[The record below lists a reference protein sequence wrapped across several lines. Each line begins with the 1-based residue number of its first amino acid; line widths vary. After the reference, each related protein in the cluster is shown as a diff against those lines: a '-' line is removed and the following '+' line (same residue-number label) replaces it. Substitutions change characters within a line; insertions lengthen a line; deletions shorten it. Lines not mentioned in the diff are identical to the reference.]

1 MVSQHI
7 VISKKERVFDWVN
20 TVIML
25 LVIILTLYPFWY
37 VIVASVSSI
46 SHVTNSV
53 VLLWPDGLH
62 WDAYQQVFRNNL
74 VPTAYAN
81 TIFITLM
88 GTVISMLLT
97 CASAFVLSR
106 KELPGRRLMTLFV
119 VFTMLFNAGLVPFYL
134 LVRDV
139 GLLNTRWSLILPFA
153 VSTYNTIIMRN
164 FFQGVPNALYEAASI
179 DGCSYFKYFLRI
191 LLPISLP
198 SIATITLTFF
208 HEVYTSIRQ
217 RIGVIMCSISKDRLF
232 RLLQNVEDMM
242 VTNAQDIL
250 YTWDGAKH
258 PMPEQLQAGAWFENN
273 AYYIAQPLE
282 RLGLTLL
289 ICTEL
294 QPLRAQ
300 ALYNALVNM
309 AAISFVGLLLLAV
322 SHIQV
327 RKMLSHLE
335 QTRKAVI
342 DLPEGADLSSRLP
355 DTWNDEAGELAAAF
369 KRLNSRVNEY
379 YHRLLQEEKDK
390 RHAQQIALQYQ
401 LNPHFLFNSLYW
413 LQLQLENRDMDDTLS
428 DAIAQLGQVLHY
440 NLEEQ
445 LTATLMEEK
454 QMAQAYV
461 SFMSSMKGS
470 EISLDIDL
478 PQSLRCSTVP
488 RFTLQPLLENAI
500 QHGFVKGAPL
510 HLHVSFQAK
519 HGGSALHITVAND
532 GRPIPPDRL
541 AQLNAYLQQPAED
554 HPAGGVGLRNIKRRL
569 VLFYGETVSMTV
581 ASDVQNTQV
590 TITLPACKEQQ
601 KETIR

>member
-1 MVSQHI
+1 MSQRRP
-7 VISKKERVFDWVN
+7 IS
-20 TVIML
+20 L
-25 LVIILTLYPFWY
+25 LNKLTLLFSVIILFACA
-37 VIVASVSSI
+37 VICVYTYRI
-46 SHVTNSV
+46 EINR
-53 VLLWPDGLH
+53 
-62 WDAYQQVFRNNL
+62 QVDECYN
-74 VPTAYAN
+74 AN
-81 TIFITLM
+81 
-88 GTVISMLLT
+88 MLLM
-97 CASAFVLSR
+97 R
-106 KELPGRRLMTLFV
+106 
-119 VFTMLFNAGLVPFYL
+119 
-134 LVRDV
+134 
-139 GLLNTRWSLILPFA
+139 SLAQEID
-153 VSTYNTIIMRN
+153 
-164 FFQGVPNALYEAASI
+164 NALAQVEIITQELAYDTDIKDTFQEDDVSRFIVKLMFDAQERVEISESHLSSLNADMVLIRLDDMMPESYGLSI
-179 DGCSYFKYFLRI
+179 NRSYMAERKDFMAFLADNRI
-191 LLPISLP
+191 SGW
-198 SIATITLTFF
+198 STVEDATSGYADFF

-232 RLLQNVEDMM
+232 RLLQNVEGMM

-294 QPLRAQ
+294 QPLHAQ

-445 LTATLMEEK
+445 LIATLMEEK

-532 GRPIPPDRL
+532 GKPIPPDRL

-590 TITLPACKEQQ
+590 TITLPASKEQQ

>member
-1 MVSQHI
+1 MSQHI

-20 TVIML
+20 TVIIL

-232 RLLQNVEDMM
+232 RLLQNVGGMM

-519 HGGSALHITVAND
+519 HGGSALHITVSND
-532 GRPIPPDRL
+532 GKPIPPDRL

-590 TITLPACKEQQ
+590 TITLPASKEQQ

>member
-1 MVSQHI
+1 MSQRRP
-7 VISKKERVFDWVN
+7 IS
-20 TVIML
+20 L
-25 LVIILTLYPFWY
+25 LNKLTLLFSVIILFACA
-37 VIVASVSSI
+37 VICVYI
-46 SHVTNSV
+46 YRIEINR
-53 VLLWPDGLH
+53 
-62 WDAYQQVFRNNL
+62 QVDECYN
-74 VPTAYAN
+74 AN
-81 TIFITLM
+81 
-88 GTVISMLLT
+88 MLLM
-97 CASAFVLSR
+97 R
-106 KELPGRRLMTLFV
+106 
-119 VFTMLFNAGLVPFYL
+119 
-134 LVRDV
+134 
-139 GLLNTRWSLILPFA
+139 SLAQEID
-153 VSTYNTIIMRN
+153 
-164 FFQGVPNALYEAASI
+164 NALAQVEIITQELAYDTDIKDTFQEDDVSRFIVKLMFDAQERVEISESHLSSLNADMVLI
-179 DGCSYFKYFLRI
+179 RLDDMMPESYGLSVNRSYMAERKDFMAFLADNRI
-191 LLPISLP
+191 SGW
-198 SIATITLTFF
+198 STVEDATSDTLTFF

-232 RLLQNVEDMM
+232 RLLQNVEGMM

-355 DTWNDEAGELAAAF
+355 DTWNDEAGELAVAF

-532 GRPIPPDRL
+532 GKPIPPDRL

-590 TITLPACKEQQ
+590 TITLPASKEQQ

>member
-1 MVSQHI
+1 MSQRRP
-7 VISKKERVFDWVN
+7 IS
-20 TVIML
+20 L
-25 LVIILTLYPFWY
+25 LNKLTLLFSVIILFACA
-37 VIVASVSSI
+37 VICVYTYRI
-46 SHVTNSV
+46 EINR
-53 VLLWPDGLH
+53 
-62 WDAYQQVFRNNL
+62 QVDECYN
-74 VPTAYAN
+74 AN
-81 TIFITLM
+81 
-88 GTVISMLLT
+88 MLLM
-97 CASAFVLSR
+97 R
-106 KELPGRRLMTLFV
+106 
-119 VFTMLFNAGLVPFYL
+119 
-134 LVRDV
+134 
-139 GLLNTRWSLILPFA
+139 SLAQEID
-153 VSTYNTIIMRN
+153 
-164 FFQGVPNALYEAASI
+164 NALAQVEIITQELAYDTDIKDTFQEDDVSRFIVKLMFDAQERVEISESHLSSLNADMVLIRLDDMMPESYGLSI
-179 DGCSYFKYFLRI
+179 NRSYMAERKDFMAFLADNRI
-191 LLPISLP
+191 SGW
-198 SIATITLTFF
+198 STVEDATSDTLTFF

-232 RLLQNVEDMM
+232 RLLQNVEGMM

-532 GRPIPPDRL
+532 GKPIPPDRL

-590 TITLPACKEQQ
+590 TITLPASKEQQ

>member
-1 MVSQHI
+1 MSQRRP
-7 VISKKERVFDWVN
+7 IS
-20 TVIML
+20 L
-25 LVIILTLYPFWY
+25 LNKLTLLFSVIILFACA
-37 VIVASVSSI
+37 VICVYTYRI
-46 SHVTNSV
+46 EINR
-53 VLLWPDGLH
+53 
-62 WDAYQQVFRNNL
+62 QVDECYN
-74 VPTAYAN
+74 AN
-81 TIFITLM
+81 
-88 GTVISMLLT
+88 MLLM
-97 CASAFVLSR
+97 R
-106 KELPGRRLMTLFV
+106 
-119 VFTMLFNAGLVPFYL
+119 
-134 LVRDV
+134 
-139 GLLNTRWSLILPFA
+139 SLAQEID
-153 VSTYNTIIMRN
+153 
-164 FFQGVPNALYEAASI
+164 NALAQVEIITQELAYDTDIKDTFQEDDVSRFIVKLMFDAQERVEISESHLSSLNADMVLI
-179 DGCSYFKYFLRI
+179 RLDDMMPESYGLSVNRSYMAERKDFMAFLADNRI
-191 LLPISLP
+191 SGW
-198 SIATITLTFF
+198 STVEDATSDTLTFF

-232 RLLQNVEDMM
+232 RLLQNVEGMM

-250 YTWDGAKH
+250 YTWDGARH

-445 LTATLMEEK
+445 LIATLMEEK

-532 GRPIPPDRL
+532 GKPIPPDRL

-590 TITLPACKEQQ
+590 TITLPASKEQQ

>member
-1 MVSQHI
+1 MSQRRP
-7 VISKKERVFDWVN
+7 IS
-20 TVIML
+20 L
-25 LVIILTLYPFWY
+25 LNKLTLLFSVIILFACA
-37 VIVASVSSI
+37 VICVYTYRI
-46 SHVTNSV
+46 EINR
-53 VLLWPDGLH
+53 
-62 WDAYQQVFRNNL
+62 QVDECYN
-74 VPTAYAN
+74 AN
-81 TIFITLM
+81 
-88 GTVISMLLT
+88 MLLM
-97 CASAFVLSR
+97 R
-106 KELPGRRLMTLFV
+106 
-119 VFTMLFNAGLVPFYL
+119 
-134 LVRDV
+134 
-139 GLLNTRWSLILPFA
+139 SLAQEID
-153 VSTYNTIIMRN
+153 
-164 FFQGVPNALYEAASI
+164 NALAQVEIITQELAYDPDIKDTFQEDDVSRFIVKLMFDAQERVEISESHLSSLNADMVLIRLDDMMPESYGLSI
-179 DGCSYFKYFLRI
+179 NRSYMAERKDFMAFLADNRI
-191 LLPISLP
+191 SGW
-198 SIATITLTFF
+198 STVEDATSDTLTFF

-232 RLLQNVEDMM
+232 RLLQNVEGMM

-519 HGGSALHITVAND
+519 HGGSALHITVSND
-532 GRPIPPDRL
+532 GKPIPSDRL

-590 TITLPACKEQQ
+590 TITLPASKEQQ

>member
-1 MVSQHI
+1 MERGDLVSQHI

-198 SIATITLTFF
+198 SIATITPTFC

-232 RLLQNVEDMM
+232 RLLQNVEGMM
-242 VTNAQDIL
+242 VTNAQDIYSL
-250 YTWDGAKH
+250 HMG
-258 PMPEQLQAGAWFENN
+258 
-273 AYYIAQPLE
+273 
-282 RLGLTLL
+282 R
-289 ICTEL
+289 
-294 QPLRAQ
+294 
-300 ALYNALVNM
+300 
-309 AAISFVGLLLLAV
+309 
-322 SHIQV
+322 
-327 RKMLSHLE
+327 
-335 QTRKAVI
+335 RKA
-342 DLPEGADLSSRLP
+342 S
-355 DTWNDEAGELAAAF
+355 
-369 KRLNSRVNEY
+369 
-379 YHRLLQEEKDK
+379 
-390 RHAQQIALQYQ
+390 HA
-401 LNPHFLFNSLYW
+401 
-413 LQLQLENRDMDDTLS
+413 R
-428 DAIAQLGQVLHY
+428 
-440 NLEEQ
+440 
-445 LTATLMEEK
+445 TAT
-454 QMAQAYV
+454 
-461 SFMSSMKGS
+461 G
-470 EISLDIDL
+470 
-478 PQSLRCSTVP
+478 RC
-488 RFTLQPLLENAI
+488 
-500 QHGFVKGAPL
+500 
-510 HLHVSFQAK
+510 
-519 HGGSALHITVAND
+519 
-532 GRPIPPDRL
+532 
-541 AQLNAYLQQPAED
+541 
-554 HPAGGVGLRNIKRRL
+554 L
-569 VLFYGETVSMTV
+569 V
-581 ASDVQNTQV
+581 
-590 TITLPACKEQQ
+590 
-601 KETIR
+601 

>member
-1 MVSQHI
+1 MSQRRP
-7 VISKKERVFDWVN
+7 IS
-20 TVIML
+20 L
-25 LVIILTLYPFWY
+25 LNKLTLLFSVIILFACA
-37 VIVASVSSI
+37 VICVYTYRI
-46 SHVTNSV
+46 EINR
-53 VLLWPDGLH
+53 
-62 WDAYQQVFRNNL
+62 QVDECYN
-74 VPTAYAN
+74 AN
-81 TIFITLM
+81 
-88 GTVISMLLT
+88 MLLM
-97 CASAFVLSR
+97 R
-106 KELPGRRLMTLFV
+106 
-119 VFTMLFNAGLVPFYL
+119 
-134 LVRDV
+134 
-139 GLLNTRWSLILPFA
+139 SLAQEID
-153 VSTYNTIIMRN
+153 
-164 FFQGVPNALYEAASI
+164 NALAQVEIITQELAYDTDIKDTFQENDVSRFIVKLMFDAQERVEISESHLSSLNADMVLI
-179 DGCSYFKYFLRI
+179 RLDDMMPESYGLSVNRSYMAERKDFMAFLADNRI
-191 LLPISLP
+191 SGW
-198 SIATITLTFF
+198 STVEDATSDTLTFF

-232 RLLQNVEDMM
+232 RLLQNVEGMM

-532 GRPIPPDRL
+532 GKPIPPDRL

-569 VLFYGETVSMTV
+569 VLFYGETVSVTV

-590 TITLPACKEQQ
+590 TITLPASKEQQ

>member
-1 MVSQHI
+1 MSQRRP
-7 VISKKERVFDWVN
+7 IS
-20 TVIML
+20 L
-25 LVIILTLYPFWY
+25 LNKLTLLFSVIILFACA
-37 VIVASVSSI
+37 VICVYTYRI
-46 SHVTNSV
+46 EINR
-53 VLLWPDGLH
+53 
-62 WDAYQQVFRNNL
+62 QVDECYN
-74 VPTAYAN
+74 AN
-81 TIFITLM
+81 
-88 GTVISMLLT
+88 MLLM
-97 CASAFVLSR
+97 R
-106 KELPGRRLMTLFV
+106 
-119 VFTMLFNAGLVPFYL
+119 
-134 LVRDV
+134 
-139 GLLNTRWSLILPFA
+139 SLAQEID
-153 VSTYNTIIMRN
+153 
-164 FFQGVPNALYEAASI
+164 NALAQVEIITQELAYDTDIKDTFQENDVSRFIVKLMFDAQERVEISESHLSSLNADMVLI
-179 DGCSYFKYFLRI
+179 RLDDMMPESYGLSVNRSYMAERKDFMAFLADNRI
-191 LLPISLP
+191 SGW
-198 SIATITLTFF
+198 STVEDATSDTLTFF

-232 RLLQNVEDMM
+232 RLLQNVEGMM

-532 GRPIPPDRL
+532 GKPIPPDRL

-590 TITLPACKEQQ
+590 TITLPASKEQQ

>member
-1 MVSQHI
+1 MSQRRP
-7 VISKKERVFDWVN
+7 IS
-20 TVIML
+20 L
-25 LVIILTLYPFWY
+25 LNKLTLLFSVIILFACA
-37 VIVASVSSI
+37 VICVYTYRI
-46 SHVTNSV
+46 EINR
-53 VLLWPDGLH
+53 
-62 WDAYQQVFRNNL
+62 QVDECYN
-74 VPTAYAN
+74 AN
-81 TIFITLM
+81 
-88 GTVISMLLT
+88 MLLM
-97 CASAFVLSR
+97 R
-106 KELPGRRLMTLFV
+106 
-119 VFTMLFNAGLVPFYL
+119 
-134 LVRDV
+134 
-139 GLLNTRWSLILPFA
+139 SLAQEID
-153 VSTYNTIIMRN
+153 
-164 FFQGVPNALYEAASI
+164 NALAQVEIITQELAYDTDIKDAFQEDDVSRFIVKLMFDAQERVEISESHLSSLNADMVLI
-179 DGCSYFKYFLRI
+179 RLDDMMPESYGLSVNRSYMAERKDFMAFLADNRI
-191 LLPISLP
+191 SGW
-198 SIATITLTFF
+198 STVEDATSDTLTFF

-232 RLLQNVEDMM
+232 RLLQNVEGMM

-342 DLPEGADLSSRLP
+342 DFPEGADLSSRLP

-461 SFMSSMKGS
+461 GFMSSMKGS

-510 HLHVSFQAK
+510 HLHVSFQTK
-519 HGGSALHITVAND
+519 HGGSALYITVAND
-532 GRPIPPDRL
+532 GKPIPSDRL

-590 TITLPACKEQQ
+590 TITLPASKEQQ

>member
-1 MVSQHI
+1 MSQHI

-232 RLLQNVEDMM
+232 RLLQNVEGMM

-342 DLPEGADLSSRLP
+342 DLPEDADLSSRLP

-532 GRPIPPDRL
+532 GKPIPPDRL

-590 TITLPACKEQQ
+590 TITLPASKEQQ

>member
-1 MVSQHI
+1 MSQRRP
-7 VISKKERVFDWVN
+7 IS
-20 TVIML
+20 L
-25 LVIILTLYPFWY
+25 LNKLTLLFSVIILFACAVMCVYTYR
-37 VIVASVSSI
+37 IEI
-46 SHVTNSV
+46 NR
-53 VLLWPDGLH
+53 
-62 WDAYQQVFRNNL
+62 QVDECYN
-74 VPTAYAN
+74 AN
-81 TIFITLM
+81 
-88 GTVISMLLT
+88 MLLM
-97 CASAFVLSR
+97 R
-106 KELPGRRLMTLFV
+106 
-119 VFTMLFNAGLVPFYL
+119 
-134 LVRDV
+134 
-139 GLLNTRWSLILPFA
+139 SLAQEID
-153 VSTYNTIIMRN
+153 
-164 FFQGVPNALYEAASI
+164 NALAQVEIITQELAYDTDIKDTFQEDDVSRFIVKLMFDAQERVEISESHLSSLNADMVLI
-179 DGCSYFKYFLRI
+179 RLDDMMPESYGLSVNRSYMAERKDFMAFLADNRI
-191 LLPISLP
+191 SGW
-198 SIATITLTFF
+198 STVEDATSDTLTFF

-217 RIGVIMCSISKDRLF
+217 RISVIMCSISKDRLF
-232 RLLQNVEDMM
+232 RLLQNVEGMM

-342 DLPEGADLSSRLP
+342 GLPEGADLSSRLP

-519 HGGSALHITVAND
+519 HGGSALHITVSND
-532 GRPIPPDRL
+532 GKPIPPDRL

-590 TITLPACKEQQ
+590 TITLPASKEQQ

>member
-1 MVSQHI
+1 MSQHI

-164 FFQGVPNALYEAASI
+164 FFQGVPKALYEAASI

-232 RLLQNVEDMM
+232 RLLQNVEGMM

-289 ICTEL
+289 ICTKL

-510 HLHVSFQAK
+510 HLHVSFQTK
-519 HGGSALHITVAND
+519 HGGSALYITVAND
-532 GRPIPPDRL
+532 GKPIPPDRL

-590 TITLPACKEQQ
+590 TITLPASKEQQ

>member
-1 MVSQHI
+1 MSQRRP
-7 VISKKERVFDWVN
+7 IS
-20 TVIML
+20 L
-25 LVIILTLYPFWY
+25 LNKLTLLFSVIILFACA
-37 VIVASVSSI
+37 VICVYTYRI
-46 SHVTNSV
+46 EINR
-53 VLLWPDGLH
+53 
-62 WDAYQQVFRNNL
+62 QVDECYN
-74 VPTAYAN
+74 AN
-81 TIFITLM
+81 
-88 GTVISMLLT
+88 MLLM
-97 CASAFVLSR
+97 R
-106 KELPGRRLMTLFV
+106 
-119 VFTMLFNAGLVPFYL
+119 
-134 LVRDV
+134 
-139 GLLNTRWSLILPFA
+139 SLAQEID
-153 VSTYNTIIMRN
+153 
-164 FFQGVPNALYEAASI
+164 NALAQVEIITQELAYDTDIKDTFQEDDVSRFIVKLMFDAQERVEISESHLSSLNADMVLI
-179 DGCSYFKYFLRI
+179 RLDDMMPESYGLSVNRSYMAERKDFMAFLADNRI
-191 LLPISLP
+191 SGW
-198 SIATITLTFF
+198 STVEDATSDTLTFF

-232 RLLQNVEDMM
+232 RLLQNVEGMM

-300 ALYNALVNM
+300 ALYNVLVNM

-519 HGGSALHITVAND
+519 HGGSALHITVSND
-532 GRPIPPDRL
+532 GKPIPPDRL

-590 TITLPACKEQQ
+590 TITLPASKEQQ

>member
-1 MVSQHI
+1 MSQRRP
-7 VISKKERVFDWVN
+7 IS
-20 TVIML
+20 L
-25 LVIILTLYPFWY
+25 LNKLTLLFSVIILFACA
-37 VIVASVSSI
+37 VICVYTYRI
-46 SHVTNSV
+46 EINR
-53 VLLWPDGLH
+53 
-62 WDAYQQVFRNNL
+62 QVDECYN
-74 VPTAYAN
+74 AN
-81 TIFITLM
+81 
-88 GTVISMLLT
+88 MLLM
-97 CASAFVLSR
+97 R
-106 KELPGRRLMTLFV
+106 
-119 VFTMLFNAGLVPFYL
+119 
-134 LVRDV
+134 
-139 GLLNTRWSLILPFA
+139 SLAQEID
-153 VSTYNTIIMRN
+153 
-164 FFQGVPNALYEAASI
+164 NALAQVEIITQELAYDTDIKDTFQEDDVSRFIVKLMFDAQERVEISESHLSSLNADMVLI
-179 DGCSYFKYFLRI
+179 RLDDMMPESYGLSVNRSYMAERKDFMAFLADNRI
-191 LLPISLP
+191 SGW
-198 SIATITLTFF
+198 STVEDATSDTLTFF

-232 RLLQNVEDMM
+232 RLLQNVEGMM

-355 DTWNDEAGELAAAF
+355 DTWNDEAGELAVAF

-428 DAIAQLGQVLHY
+428 DAMAQLGQVLHY

-532 GRPIPPDRL
+532 GKPIPPDRL

-590 TITLPACKEQQ
+590 TITLPASKEQQ

>member
-1 MVSQHI
+1 MSQRRP
-7 VISKKERVFDWVN
+7 IS
-20 TVIML
+20 L
-25 LVIILTLYPFWY
+25 LNKLTLLFSVIILFACA
-37 VIVASVSSI
+37 VICVYTYRI
-46 SHVTNSV
+46 EINR
-53 VLLWPDGLH
+53 
-62 WDAYQQVFRNNL
+62 QVDECYN
-74 VPTAYAN
+74 AN
-81 TIFITLM
+81 
-88 GTVISMLLT
+88 MLLM
-97 CASAFVLSR
+97 R
-106 KELPGRRLMTLFV
+106 
-119 VFTMLFNAGLVPFYL
+119 
-134 LVRDV
+134 
-139 GLLNTRWSLILPFA
+139 SLAQEID
-153 VSTYNTIIMRN
+153 
-164 FFQGVPNALYEAASI
+164 NALAQVEIITQELAYDTDIKDTFQEDDVSRFIVKLMFDAQERVEISESHLSSLNADMVLIRLNDMMPESYGLSI
-179 DGCSYFKYFLRI
+179 NRSYMAERKDFMAFLADNRI
-191 LLPISLP
+191 SGW
-198 SIATITLTFF
+198 STVEDATSDTLTFF

-232 RLLQNVEDMM
+232 RLLQNVEGMM

-532 GRPIPPDRL
+532 GKPIPPDRL

-569 VLFYGETVSMTV
+569 VLFYGEAVSMTV

-590 TITLPACKEQQ
+590 TITLPASKEQQ

>member
-1 MVSQHI
+1 M
-7 VISKKERVFDWVN
+7 
-20 TVIML
+20 
-25 LVIILTLYPFWY
+25 
-37 VIVASVSSI
+37 
-46 SHVTNSV
+46 
-53 VLLWPDGLH
+53 
-62 WDAYQQVFRNNL
+62 
-74 VPTAYAN
+74 
-81 TIFITLM
+81 
-88 GTVISMLLT
+88 
-97 CASAFVLSR
+97 
-106 KELPGRRLMTLFV
+106 
-119 VFTMLFNAGLVPFYL
+119 
-134 LVRDV
+134 
-139 GLLNTRWSLILPFA
+139 
-153 VSTYNTIIMRN
+153 
-164 FFQGVPNALYEAASI
+164 
-179 DGCSYFKYFLRI
+179 
-191 LLPISLP
+191 
-198 SIATITLTFF
+198 
-208 HEVYTSIRQ
+208 
-217 RIGVIMCSISKDRLF
+217 
-232 RLLQNVEDMM
+232 
-242 VTNAQDIL
+242 
-250 YTWDGAKH
+250 
-258 PMPEQLQAGAWFENN
+258 
-273 AYYIAQPLE
+273 
-282 RLGLTLL
+282 L

-342 DLPEGADLSSRLP
+342 GLPEGADLSSRLP

-532 GRPIPPDRL
+532 GKPIPPDRL

-590 TITLPACKEQQ
+590 TITLPASKEQQ

>member
-1 MVSQHI
+1 MSQRRP
-7 VISKKERVFDWVN
+7 IS
-20 TVIML
+20 L
-25 LVIILTLYPFWY
+25 LNKLTLLFSVIILFACA
-37 VIVASVSSI
+37 VICVYTYRI
-46 SHVTNSV
+46 EINR
-53 VLLWPDGLH
+53 
-62 WDAYQQVFRNNL
+62 QVDECYN
-74 VPTAYAN
+74 AN
-81 TIFITLM
+81 
-88 GTVISMLLT
+88 MLLM
-97 CASAFVLSR
+97 R
-106 KELPGRRLMTLFV
+106 
-119 VFTMLFNAGLVPFYL
+119 
-134 LVRDV
+134 
-139 GLLNTRWSLILPFA
+139 SLAQEID
-153 VSTYNTIIMRN
+153 
-164 FFQGVPNALYEAASI
+164 NALAQVEIITQELAYDTDIKDTFQEDDVSRFIVKLMFDAQERVEISESHLSSLNADMVLIRLDDMMPESYGLSI
-179 DGCSYFKYFLRI
+179 NRSYMAERKDFMAFLADNRI
-191 LLPISLP
+191 SGW
-198 SIATITLTFF
+198 STVEDATSDTLTFF

-232 RLLQNVEDMM
+232 RLLQNVEGMM

-300 ALYNALVNM
+300 TLYNALVNM

-519 HGGSALHITVAND
+519 HGGSALHITVSND
-532 GRPIPPDRL
+532 GKPIPPDRL

-590 TITLPACKEQQ
+590 TITLPASKEQR

>member
-1 MVSQHI
+1 MSQRRP
-7 VISKKERVFDWVN
+7 IS
-20 TVIML
+20 L
-25 LVIILTLYPFWY
+25 LNKLTLLFSVIILFACA
-37 VIVASVSSI
+37 VICVYTYRI
-46 SHVTNSV
+46 EINR
-53 VLLWPDGLH
+53 
-62 WDAYQQVFRNNL
+62 QVDECYN
-74 VPTAYAN
+74 AN
-81 TIFITLM
+81 
-88 GTVISMLLT
+88 MLLM
-97 CASAFVLSR
+97 R
-106 KELPGRRLMTLFV
+106 
-119 VFTMLFNAGLVPFYL
+119 
-134 LVRDV
+134 
-139 GLLNTRWSLILPFA
+139 SLAQEID
-153 VSTYNTIIMRN
+153 
-164 FFQGVPNALYEAASI
+164 NALAQVEIITQELAYDTDIKDTFQEDDVSRFIVKLMFDAQERVEISESHLSSLNADMVLIRLDDVMPESYGLSI
-179 DGCSYFKYFLRI
+179 NRSYMAERKDFMAFLADNRI
-191 LLPISLP
+191 SGW
-198 SIATITLTFF
+198 STVEDATSDTLTFF

-232 RLLQNVEDMM
+232 RLLQNVEGMM

-258 PMPEQLQAGAWFENN
+258 PMPEQLQAGAWLENN

-519 HGGSALHITVAND
+519 HGGSALHITVSND
-532 GRPIPPDRL
+532 GKPIPPDRL

-590 TITLPACKEQQ
+590 TITLPASKEQQ

>member
-1 MVSQHI
+1 MSQRRP
-7 VISKKERVFDWVN
+7 IS
-20 TVIML
+20 L
-25 LVIILTLYPFWY
+25 LNKLTLLFSVIILFACA
-37 VIVASVSSI
+37 VICVYTYRI
-46 SHVTNSV
+46 EINR
-53 VLLWPDGLH
+53 
-62 WDAYQQVFRNNL
+62 QVDECYN
-74 VPTAYAN
+74 AN
-81 TIFITLM
+81 
-88 GTVISMLLT
+88 MLLM
-97 CASAFVLSR
+97 R
-106 KELPGRRLMTLFV
+106 
-119 VFTMLFNAGLVPFYL
+119 
-134 LVRDV
+134 
-139 GLLNTRWSLILPFA
+139 SLAQEID
-153 VSTYNTIIMRN
+153 
-164 FFQGVPNALYEAASI
+164 NALAQVEIITQELAYDTDIKDTFQEDDVSRFIVKLMFDAQERVEISESHLSSLNADMVLI
-179 DGCSYFKYFLRI
+179 RLDDMMPESYGLSVNRSYMAERKDFMTFLADNRI
-191 LLPISLP
+191 SGW
-198 SIATITLTFF
+198 STVEDATSDTLTFF

-232 RLLQNVEDMM
+232 RLLQNVEGMM

-519 HGGSALHITVAND
+519 HGGSALHITVSND
-532 GRPIPPDRL
+532 GKPIPPDRL

-590 TITLPACKEQQ
+590 TITLPASKEQQ

>member
-1 MVSQHI
+1 MSQRRP
-7 VISKKERVFDWVN
+7 IS
-20 TVIML
+20 L
-25 LVIILTLYPFWY
+25 LNKLTLLFSVIILFACA
-37 VIVASVSSI
+37 VICVYTYCI
-46 SHVTNSV
+46 EINR
-53 VLLWPDGLH
+53 
-62 WDAYQQVFRNNL
+62 QVDECYN
-74 VPTAYAN
+74 AN
-81 TIFITLM
+81 
-88 GTVISMLLT
+88 MLLM
-97 CASAFVLSR
+97 R
-106 KELPGRRLMTLFV
+106 
-119 VFTMLFNAGLVPFYL
+119 
-134 LVRDV
+134 
-139 GLLNTRWSLILPFA
+139 SLAQEID
-153 VSTYNTIIMRN
+153 
-164 FFQGVPNALYEAASI
+164 NALAQVEIITQELAYDTDIKDTFQENDVSRFIVKLMFDAQERVEISESHLSSLNADMVLIRLDDMMPESYGLSI
-179 DGCSYFKYFLRI
+179 NRSYMAERKDFMAFLADNRI
-191 LLPISLP
+191 SGW
-198 SIATITLTFF
+198 STVEDATSDTLTFF

-232 RLLQNVEDMM
+232 RLLQNVEGMM

-532 GRPIPPDRL
+532 GKPIPPDRL

-569 VLFYGETVSMTV
+569 VLFYGKTVSMTV

-590 TITLPACKEQQ
+590 TITLPASKEQQ

>member
-1 MVSQHI
+1 MSQRRP
-7 VISKKERVFDWVN
+7 IS
-20 TVIML
+20 L
-25 LVIILTLYPFWY
+25 LNKLTLLFSVIILFACA
-37 VIVASVSSI
+37 VICVY
-46 SHVTNSV
+46 
-53 VLLWPDGLH
+53 
-62 WDAYQQVFRNNL
+62 AYRIEINRQVDECYN
-74 VPTAYAN
+74 AN
-81 TIFITLM
+81 
-88 GTVISMLLT
+88 MLLM
-97 CASAFVLSR
+97 R
-106 KELPGRRLMTLFV
+106 
-119 VFTMLFNAGLVPFYL
+119 
-134 LVRDV
+134 
-139 GLLNTRWSLILPFA
+139 SLAQEID
-153 VSTYNTIIMRN
+153 
-164 FFQGVPNALYEAASI
+164 NALAQVEIITQELAYDTDIKDTFQEDDVSRFIVKLMFDAQERVEISESHLSSLNADMVLIRLDDMMPESYGLSI
-179 DGCSYFKYFLRI
+179 NRSYMAERKDFMAFLADNRI
-191 LLPISLP
+191 SGW
-198 SIATITLTFF
+198 STVEDATSDTLTFF

-232 RLLQNVEDMM
+232 HLLQNVEGMM

-519 HGGSALHITVAND
+519 HGGSALHITVSND
-532 GRPIPPDRL
+532 GKPIPPDRL

-590 TITLPACKEQQ
+590 TITLPASKEQQ

>member
-1 MVSQHI
+1 MSQRRP
-7 VISKKERVFDWVN
+7 IS
-20 TVIML
+20 L
-25 LVIILTLYPFWY
+25 LNKLTLLFSVIILFACA
-37 VIVASVSSI
+37 VICVYTYRI
-46 SHVTNSV
+46 EINR
-53 VLLWPDGLH
+53 
-62 WDAYQQVFRNNL
+62 QVDECYN
-74 VPTAYAN
+74 AN
-81 TIFITLM
+81 
-88 GTVISMLLT
+88 MLLM
-97 CASAFVLSR
+97 R
-106 KELPGRRLMTLFV
+106 
-119 VFTMLFNAGLVPFYL
+119 
-134 LVRDV
+134 
-139 GLLNTRWSLILPFA
+139 SLAQEID
-153 VSTYNTIIMRN
+153 
-164 FFQGVPNALYEAASI
+164 NALAQVEIITQELAYDTDIKDTFQEDDVSRFIVKLMFDAQERVEISESHLSSLNADMVLIRLDDMMPERYGLSVNR
-179 DGCSYFKYFLRI
+179 SYMAERKDFMAFLADNRI
-191 LLPISLP
+191 SGW
-198 SIATITLTFF
+198 STVEDATSDTLTFF

-232 RLLQNVEDMM
+232 RLLQNVEGMM

-355 DTWNDEAGELAAAF
+355 DTWNDEAGELAVAF

-532 GRPIPPDRL
+532 GKPIPPDRL

-590 TITLPACKEQQ
+590 TITLPASKEQQ

>member
-1 MVSQHI
+1 MSQRRP
-7 VISKKERVFDWVN
+7 IS
-20 TVIML
+20 L
-25 LVIILTLYPFWY
+25 LNKLTLLFSVIILFACAVMCVYTYR
-37 VIVASVSSI
+37 IEI
-46 SHVTNSV
+46 NR
-53 VLLWPDGLH
+53 
-62 WDAYQQVFRNNL
+62 QVDECYN
-74 VPTAYAN
+74 AN
-81 TIFITLM
+81 
-88 GTVISMLLT
+88 MLLM
-97 CASAFVLSR
+97 R
-106 KELPGRRLMTLFV
+106 
-119 VFTMLFNAGLVPFYL
+119 
-134 LVRDV
+134 
-139 GLLNTRWSLILPFA
+139 SLAQEID
-153 VSTYNTIIMRN
+153 
-164 FFQGVPNALYEAASI
+164 NALAQVEIITQELAYDTDIKDTFQEDDVSRFIVKLMFDAQERVEISESHLSSLNADMVLIRLDDMMPESYGLSI
-179 DGCSYFKYFLRI
+179 NRSYMAERKDFMAFLVDNRI
-191 LLPISLP
+191 SGW
-198 SIATITLTFF
+198 STVEDATSDTLTFF

-232 RLLQNVEDMM
+232 RLLQNVEGMM

-250 YTWDGAKH
+250 YTWDGARH

-519 HGGSALHITVAND
+519 HGGSALHITVSND
-532 GRPIPPDRL
+532 GKPIPPDRL

-590 TITLPACKEQQ
+590 TITLPASKEQP

>member
-1 MVSQHI
+1 MSQRRP
-7 VISKKERVFDWVN
+7 IS
-20 TVIML
+20 L
-25 LVIILTLYPFWY
+25 LNKLTLLFSVIILFACA
-37 VIVASVSSI
+37 VICVYTYRI
-46 SHVTNSV
+46 EINR
-53 VLLWPDGLH
+53 
-62 WDAYQQVFRNNL
+62 QVDECYN
-74 VPTAYAN
+74 AN
-81 TIFITLM
+81 
-88 GTVISMLLT
+88 MLLM
-97 CASAFVLSR
+97 R
-106 KELPGRRLMTLFV
+106 
-119 VFTMLFNAGLVPFYL
+119 
-134 LVRDV
+134 
-139 GLLNTRWSLILPFA
+139 SLAQEID
-153 VSTYNTIIMRN
+153 
-164 FFQGVPNALYEAASI
+164 NALAQVEIITQELAYDTDIKDTFQEDDVSRFIVKLMFDAQERVEISESHLSSLNADMVLI
-179 DGCSYFKYFLRI
+179 RLDDMMPESYGLSVNRSYMAERKDFMAFLADNRI
-191 LLPISLP
+191 SGW
-198 SIATITLTFF
+198 STVEDATSDTLTFF

-232 RLLQNVEDMM
+232 RLLQNVEGMM

-532 GRPIPPDRL
+532 GKPIPSDRL

-590 TITLPACKEQQ
+590 TITLPASKEQQ

>member
-1 MVSQHI
+1 MSQRRP
-7 VISKKERVFDWVN
+7 IS
-20 TVIML
+20 L
-25 LVIILTLYPFWY
+25 LNKLTLLFSVIILFACA
-37 VIVASVSSI
+37 VICVYTYRI
-46 SHVTNSV
+46 EINR
-53 VLLWPDGLH
+53 
-62 WDAYQQVFRNNL
+62 QVDECYN
-74 VPTAYAN
+74 AN
-81 TIFITLM
+81 
-88 GTVISMLLT
+88 MLLM
-97 CASAFVLSR
+97 R
-106 KELPGRRLMTLFV
+106 
-119 VFTMLFNAGLVPFYL
+119 
-134 LVRDV
+134 
-139 GLLNTRWSLILPFA
+139 SLAQEID
-153 VSTYNTIIMRN
+153 
-164 FFQGVPNALYEAASI
+164 NALAQVEIITQELAYDTDIKDTFQEDDVSRFIVKLMFDAQERVEISESHLSSLNADMVLIRLDDMMPESYGLSI
-179 DGCSYFKYFLRI
+179 NRSYMAERKDFMAFLADNRI
-191 LLPISLP
+191 SGW
-198 SIATITLTFF
+198 STVEDATSDTLTFF

-232 RLLQNVEDMM
+232 RLLQNVEGMM

-519 HGGSALHITVAND
+519 HGGSALHITVSND
-532 GRPIPPDRL
+532 GKPIPPDRL

-590 TITLPACKEQQ
+590 TITLPASKEQQ

>member
-1 MVSQHI
+1 MSQRRP
-7 VISKKERVFDWVN
+7 IS
-20 TVIML
+20 L
-25 LVIILTLYPFWY
+25 LNKLTLLFSVIILFACAVMCVYTYR
-37 VIVASVSSI
+37 IEI
-46 SHVTNSV
+46 NR
-53 VLLWPDGLH
+53 
-62 WDAYQQVFRNNL
+62 QVDECYN
-74 VPTAYAN
+74 AN
-81 TIFITLM
+81 
-88 GTVISMLLT
+88 MLLM
-97 CASAFVLSR
+97 R
-106 KELPGRRLMTLFV
+106 
-119 VFTMLFNAGLVPFYL
+119 
-134 LVRDV
+134 
-139 GLLNTRWSLILPFA
+139 SLAQEID
-153 VSTYNTIIMRN
+153 
-164 FFQGVPNALYEAASI
+164 NALAQVEIITQELAYDTDIKDTFQEDDVSRFIVKLMFDAQERVEISESHLSSLNADMVLI
-179 DGCSYFKYFLRI
+179 RLDDMMPESYGLSVNRSYMAERKDFMAFLADNRI
-191 LLPISLP
+191 SGW
-198 SIATITLTFF
+198 STVEDATSDTLTFF

-217 RIGVIMCSISKDRLF
+217 RISVIMCSISKDRLF
-232 RLLQNVEDMM
+232 RLLQNVEGMM

-342 DLPEGADLSSRLP
+342 GLPEGADLSSRLP

-369 KRLNSRVNEY
+369 KRLNSRVDEY

-519 HGGSALHITVAND
+519 HGGSALHITVSND
-532 GRPIPPDRL
+532 GKPIPPDRL

-590 TITLPACKEQQ
+590 TITLPASKEQQ

>member
-1 MVSQHI
+1 MSQRRP
-7 VISKKERVFDWVN
+7 IS
-20 TVIML
+20 L
-25 LVIILTLYPFWY
+25 LNKLTLLFSVIILFACA
-37 VIVASVSSI
+37 VICVYTYRI
-46 SHVTNSV
+46 EINR
-53 VLLWPDGLH
+53 
-62 WDAYQQVFRNNL
+62 QVDECYN
-74 VPTAYAN
+74 AN
-81 TIFITLM
+81 
-88 GTVISMLLT
+88 MLLM
-97 CASAFVLSR
+97 R
-106 KELPGRRLMTLFV
+106 
-119 VFTMLFNAGLVPFYL
+119 
-134 LVRDV
+134 
-139 GLLNTRWSLILPFA
+139 SLAQEID
-153 VSTYNTIIMRN
+153 
-164 FFQGVPNALYEAASI
+164 NALAQVEIITQELAYDTDIKDTFQEDDVSRFIVKLMFDAQERVEISESHLSSLNADMVLI
-179 DGCSYFKYFLRI
+179 RLDDMMPESYGLSVNRSYMAERKDFMAFLADNRI
-191 LLPISLP
+191 SGW
-198 SIATITLTFF
+198 STVEDATSDTLTFF

-217 RIGVIMCSISKDRLF
+217 RVGVIMCSISKDRLF
-232 RLLQNVEDMM
+232 RLLQNVEGMM

-258 PMPEQLQAGAWFENN
+258 PMPEQLQAGAWFENS

-532 GRPIPPDRL
+532 GKPIPPDRL

-590 TITLPACKEQQ
+590 TITLPASNEQQ

>member
-1 MVSQHI
+1 MSQRRP
-7 VISKKERVFDWVN
+7 IS
-20 TVIML
+20 L
-25 LVIILTLYPFWY
+25 LNKLTLLFSVIILFACA
-37 VIVASVSSI
+37 VICVYTYRI
-46 SHVTNSV
+46 EINR
-53 VLLWPDGLH
+53 
-62 WDAYQQVFRNNL
+62 QVDECYN
-74 VPTAYAN
+74 AN
-81 TIFITLM
+81 
-88 GTVISMLLT
+88 MLLM
-97 CASAFVLSR
+97 R
-106 KELPGRRLMTLFV
+106 
-119 VFTMLFNAGLVPFYL
+119 
-134 LVRDV
+134 
-139 GLLNTRWSLILPFA
+139 SLAQEID
-153 VSTYNTIIMRN
+153 
-164 FFQGVPNALYEAASI
+164 NALAQVEIITQELAYDTDIKDTFQEDDVSRFIVKLMFDAQERVEISESHLSSLNADMVLI
-179 DGCSYFKYFLRI
+179 RLDDMMPESYGLSVNRSYMAERKDFMAFLADNRI
-191 LLPISLP
+191 SGW
-198 SIATITLTFF
+198 STVEDATSDTLTFF

-232 RLLQNVEDMM
+232 RLLQNVEGMM

-309 AAISFVGLLLLAV
+309 AAISFVGLLLLTV

-500 QHGFVKGAPL
+500 QHGFMKGAPL

-519 HGGSALHITVAND
+519 HGGSALHITVSND
-532 GRPIPPDRL
+532 GKPIPPDRL

-590 TITLPACKEQQ
+590 TITLPASKEQQ

>member
-1 MVSQHI
+1 MERGDLVSQHI

-191 LLPISLP
+191 LLPIPLP
-198 SIATITLTFF
+198 SIARITLTFF

-232 RLLQNVEDMM
+232 RLLQNVEGMM
-242 VTNAQDIL
+242 VTNAQDIYSL
-250 YTWDGAKH
+250 HMG
-258 PMPEQLQAGAWFENN
+258 
-273 AYYIAQPLE
+273 
-282 RLGLTLL
+282 R
-289 ICTEL
+289 
-294 QPLRAQ
+294 
-300 ALYNALVNM
+300 
-309 AAISFVGLLLLAV
+309 
-322 SHIQV
+322 
-327 RKMLSHLE
+327 
-335 QTRKAVI
+335 RKA
-342 DLPEGADLSSRLP
+342 S
-355 DTWNDEAGELAAAF
+355 
-369 KRLNSRVNEY
+369 
-379 YHRLLQEEKDK
+379 
-390 RHAQQIALQYQ
+390 HA
-401 LNPHFLFNSLYW
+401 
-413 LQLQLENRDMDDTLS
+413 R
-428 DAIAQLGQVLHY
+428 
-440 NLEEQ
+440 
-445 LTATLMEEK
+445 TAT
-454 QMAQAYV
+454 
-461 SFMSSMKGS
+461 G
-470 EISLDIDL
+470 
-478 PQSLRCSTVP
+478 RC
-488 RFTLQPLLENAI
+488 
-500 QHGFVKGAPL
+500 
-510 HLHVSFQAK
+510 
-519 HGGSALHITVAND
+519 
-532 GRPIPPDRL
+532 
-541 AQLNAYLQQPAED
+541 
-554 HPAGGVGLRNIKRRL
+554 L
-569 VLFYGETVSMTV
+569 V
-581 ASDVQNTQV
+581 
-590 TITLPACKEQQ
+590 
-601 KETIR
+601 

>member
-1 MVSQHI
+1 MSQRRP
-7 VISKKERVFDWVN
+7 IS
-20 TVIML
+20 L
-25 LVIILTLYPFWY
+25 LNKLTLLFSVIILFACA
-37 VIVASVSSI
+37 VICVYTYRI
-46 SHVTNSV
+46 EINR
-53 VLLWPDGLH
+53 
-62 WDAYQQVFRNNL
+62 QVDECYN
-74 VPTAYAN
+74 AN
-81 TIFITLM
+81 
-88 GTVISMLLT
+88 MLLM
-97 CASAFVLSR
+97 R
-106 KELPGRRLMTLFV
+106 
-119 VFTMLFNAGLVPFYL
+119 
-134 LVRDV
+134 
-139 GLLNTRWSLILPFA
+139 SLAQEID
-153 VSTYNTIIMRN
+153 
-164 FFQGVPNALYEAASI
+164 NALAQVEIITQELAYDTDIKDTFQEDDVSRFIVKLMFDAQERVEISESHLSSLNADMVLI
-179 DGCSYFKYFLRI
+179 RLDDMMPESYGLSVNRSYMAERKDFMAFLADNRI
-191 LLPISLP
+191 SGW
-198 SIATITLTFF
+198 STVEDATSDTLTFF

-232 RLLQNVEDMM
+232 RLLQNVEGMM

-250 YTWDGAKH
+250 YTWDGARH

-445 LTATLMEEK
+445 LIATLMEEK

-519 HGGSALHITVAND
+519 HGGSALHITVSND
-532 GRPIPPDRL
+532 GKPIPPDRL

-590 TITLPACKEQQ
+590 TITLPASKEQQ

>member
-1 MVSQHI
+1 MSQRRP
-7 VISKKERVFDWVN
+7 IS
-20 TVIML
+20 L
-25 LVIILTLYPFWY
+25 LNKLTLLFSVIILFACAVMCVYTYR
-37 VIVASVSSI
+37 IEI
-46 SHVTNSV
+46 NR
-53 VLLWPDGLH
+53 
-62 WDAYQQVFRNNL
+62 QVDECYN
-74 VPTAYAN
+74 AN
-81 TIFITLM
+81 
-88 GTVISMLLT
+88 MLLM
-97 CASAFVLSR
+97 R
-106 KELPGRRLMTLFV
+106 
-119 VFTMLFNAGLVPFYL
+119 
-134 LVRDV
+134 
-139 GLLNTRWSLILPFA
+139 SLAQEID
-153 VSTYNTIIMRN
+153 
-164 FFQGVPNALYEAASI
+164 NALAQVEIITQELAYDTDIKDTFQEDDVSRFIVKLMFDAQERVEISESHLSSLNADMVLIRLDDMMPESYGLSI
-179 DGCSYFKYFLRI
+179 NRSYMAERKDFMAFLTDNRI
-191 LLPISLP
+191 SGW
-198 SIATITLTFF
+198 STVEDATSDTLTFF

-232 RLLQNVEDMM
+232 RLLQNVEGMM

-519 HGGSALHITVAND
+519 HGGSALHITVSND
-532 GRPIPPDRL
+532 GKPIPPDRL

-590 TITLPACKEQQ
+590 TITLPASKEQQ

>member
-1 MVSQHI
+1 MSQRRP
-7 VISKKERVFDWVN
+7 IS
-20 TVIML
+20 L
-25 LVIILTLYPFWY
+25 LNKLTLLFSVIILFACA
-37 VIVASVSSI
+37 VICVYTYRI
-46 SHVTNSV
+46 EINR
-53 VLLWPDGLH
+53 
-62 WDAYQQVFRNNL
+62 QVDECYN
-74 VPTAYAN
+74 AN
-81 TIFITLM
+81 
-88 GTVISMLLT
+88 MLLM
-97 CASAFVLSR
+97 R
-106 KELPGRRLMTLFV
+106 
-119 VFTMLFNAGLVPFYL
+119 
-134 LVRDV
+134 
-139 GLLNTRWSLILPFA
+139 SLAQEID
-153 VSTYNTIIMRN
+153 
-164 FFQGVPNALYEAASI
+164 NALAQVEIITQELAYDTDIKDTFQEDDVSRFIVKLMFDAQERVEISESHLSSLNADMVLI
-179 DGCSYFKYFLRI
+179 RLDDMMPESYGLSVNRSYMAERKDFMAFLVDNRI
-191 LLPISLP
+191 SGW
-198 SIATITLTFF
+198 STVEDATSDTLTFF

-217 RIGVIMCSISKDRLF
+217 RIGVIMCSISKNRLF
-232 RLLQNVEDMM
+232 RLLQNVEGMM

-258 PMPEQLQAGAWFENN
+258 PTPEQLQAGAWFENN

-445 LTATLMEEK
+445 LIATLMEEK

-532 GRPIPPDRL
+532 GKPIPPDRL

-590 TITLPACKEQQ
+590 TITLPASKEQQ

>member
-1 MVSQHI
+1 MSQRRP
-7 VISKKERVFDWVN
+7 IS
-20 TVIML
+20 L
-25 LVIILTLYPFWY
+25 LNKLTLLFSVIILFACA
-37 VIVASVSSI
+37 VICVYTYRI
-46 SHVTNSV
+46 EINR
-53 VLLWPDGLH
+53 
-62 WDAYQQVFRNNL
+62 QVDECYN
-74 VPTAYAN
+74 AN
-81 TIFITLM
+81 
-88 GTVISMLLT
+88 MLLM
-97 CASAFVLSR
+97 R
-106 KELPGRRLMTLFV
+106 
-119 VFTMLFNAGLVPFYL
+119 
-134 LVRDV
+134 
-139 GLLNTRWSLILPFA
+139 SLAQEID
-153 VSTYNTIIMRN
+153 
-164 FFQGVPNALYEAASI
+164 NALAQVEIITQELAYDTDIKDTFQEDDVSRFIVKLMFDAQERVEISESHLSSLNADMVLIRLDDMMPESYGLSI
-179 DGCSYFKYFLRI
+179 NRSYMAERKDFVAFLADNRI
-191 LLPISLP
+191 SGW
-198 SIATITLTFF
+198 STVEDATSDTLTFF

-232 RLLQNVEDMM
+232 RLLQNVEGMM

-532 GRPIPPDRL
+532 GKPIPPDRL

-590 TITLPACKEQQ
+590 TITLPASKEQQ

>member
-1 MVSQHI
+1 MSQRRP
-7 VISKKERVFDWVN
+7 IS
-20 TVIML
+20 L
-25 LVIILTLYPFWY
+25 LNKLTLLFSVIILFACA
-37 VIVASVSSI
+37 VICVYTYRI
-46 SHVTNSV
+46 EINR
-53 VLLWPDGLH
+53 
-62 WDAYQQVFRNNL
+62 QVDECYN
-74 VPTAYAN
+74 AN
-81 TIFITLM
+81 
-88 GTVISMLLT
+88 MLLM
-97 CASAFVLSR
+97 R
-106 KELPGRRLMTLFV
+106 
-119 VFTMLFNAGLVPFYL
+119 
-134 LVRDV
+134 
-139 GLLNTRWSLILPFA
+139 SLAQEID
-153 VSTYNTIIMRN
+153 
-164 FFQGVPNALYEAASI
+164 NALAQVEIITQELAYDTDIKDTFQEDDVSRFIVKLMFDAQERVEISESHLSSLNADMVLI
-179 DGCSYFKYFLRI
+179 RLDDMMPESYGLSVNRSYMAERKDFMAFLADNRI
-191 LLPISLP
+191 SGW
-198 SIATITLTFF
+198 STVEDATSDTLTFF

-232 RLLQNVEDMM
+232 RLLQNVEGMM

-355 DTWNDEAGELAAAF
+355 DTWNDEAGELAVAF

-532 GRPIPPDRL
+532 GKPIPPDRL

-590 TITLPACKEQQ
+590 TITLPASKEQQ

>member
-1 MVSQHI
+1 MYIWAAITGVDEELYEAAYIDGANRFNRLWHITRPGIRTTISVMLILQVGNLLSVNFDQIYILINDMVLETGETLDYYVYRVGLYSTNNFSQATAVGLIKSLIGFVLVITTNIITKKMTDGEGGDLVSQHI

-232 RLLQNVEDMM
+232 RLLQNVEGMM

-369 KRLNSRVNEY
+369 K
-379 YHRLLQEEKDK
+379 
-390 RHAQQIALQYQ
+390 AA
-401 LNPHFLFNSLYW
+401 
-413 LQLQLENRDMDDTLS
+413 
-428 DAIAQLGQVLHY
+428 
-440 NLEEQ
+440 
-445 LTATLMEEK
+445 
-454 QMAQAYV
+454 
-461 SFMSSMKGS
+461 
-470 EISLDIDL
+470 
-478 PQSLRCSTVP
+478 
-488 RFTLQPLLENAI
+488 
-500 QHGFVKGAPL
+500 
-510 HLHVSFQAK
+510 
-519 HGGSALHITVAND
+519 
-532 GRPIPPDRL
+532 
-541 AQLNAYLQQPAED
+541 
-554 HPAGGVGLRNIKRRL
+554 
-569 VLFYGETVSMTV
+569 
-581 ASDVQNTQV
+581 
-590 TITLPACKEQQ
+590 
-601 KETIR
+601 

>member
-1 MVSQHI
+1 MSQHI

-232 RLLQNVEDMM
+232 RLLQNVEGMM

-532 GRPIPPDRL
+532 GKPIPPDRL

-590 TITLPACKEQQ
+590 TITLPASKEQQ